1 MGTDRK
7 TSITSSQIRKHTL
20 QQDDISPDALVWQEP
35 CLDKDLIAPPSSGNA
50 EGDRYIVA
58 STFSY
63 DVLNEDCAAID
74 DWNVADT
81 GNATT
86 TQVTFDTKSCFK
98 FDTNTATGAEI
109 SRIYTPGGIAYD
121 GNHTVEINLYLDA
134 VSATTNNSFELQ
146 SGSGHDGKRLNIYF
160 RSDGLFIFD
169 GSQYNEVGTNLVVQD
184 QWQKWR
190 FEVNIITN
198 TVDIYLD
205 DILKASDVAIG
216 TEAGENE
223 LWLFCRG
230 IDDSDRIAYVDYVKV
245 GSGIQATWYEH
256 ENDIAQYI
264 NSSWSYYTP
273 VEGWIAWVND
283 ENKRYSFNGSSW
295 VAEEAHTQNTD
306 TDLDATFEATF
317 VKKADTVNE
326 LSDITSAGADIEDA
340 VTKKHTQNT
349 DTDLDAT
356 FEDTFVKKVDNVNE
370 LADITSP
377 GANIEDAV
385 THKDLTNNPHSV
397 DIDDLGLASGT
408 VAADVDDAID
418 KKHTQNA
425 DTDLDSTFEATFVK
439 KVDTVNEL
447 SDITSAGAEIEDA
460 VTHKDLTNNPHA
472 VGVDDLGLASGTV
485 AADID
490 DAVTKKHAQNTDT
503 ALGAQSEALDM
514 NTHKITGVVDPTTD
528 QEAATKKY
536 VDDNGGGDTLPI
548 VDTTGIA
555 KGSGDAT
562 KIVRLE
568 VDGITTET
576 TRALTVQDKDYTI
589 ADKAEVDKTK
599 KTTIGLTIDGSG
611 IELTTGYK
619 GFIRV
624 PYACT
629 ITKATLLGD
638 ISGDIV
644 IDLWKC
650 SYADYDAGVTHPVD
664 GDSITSA
671 TSPTLSSATKSE
683 DSTLTDWTTSIT
695 AGDIIAFNVDSI
707 TDITK
712 VTLILEVTKT

>member
-326 LSDITSAGADIEDA
+326 LSDITSAGA
-340 VTKKHTQNT
+340 
-349 DTDLDAT
+349 
-356 FEDTFVKKVDNVNE
+356 
-370 LADITSP
+370 
-377 GANIEDAV
+377 
-385 THKDLTNNPHSV
+385 
-397 DIDDLGLASGT
+397 
-408 VAADVDDAID
+408 
-418 KKHTQNA
+418 
-425 DTDLDSTFEATFVK
+425 
-439 KVDTVNEL
+439 
-447 SDITSAGAEIEDA
+447 EIEDA
-460 VTHKDLTNNPHA
+460 VTHKELTNNPHA

-599 KTTIGLTIDGSG
+599 KTTLGLTIDGSG

-671 TSPTLSSATKSE
+671 SSPTLSSATKSE

-712 VTLILEVTKT
+712 ATLILEVTKT

>member
-306 TDLDATFEATF
+306 TALDSTFEATF
-317 VKKADTVNE
+317 VKKVDTVNE

-418 KKHTQNA
+418 KKHTQNT
-425 DTDLDSTFEATFVK
+425 DTDLDATFEATFVK
-439 KVDTVNEL
+439 KADTVNEL

-599 KTTIGLTIDGSG
+599 KTTLGLTIDGGG
-611 IELTTGYK
+611 IELTIGIKGY
-619 GFIRV
+619 IAI
-624 PYACT
+624 PYNCT
-629 ITKATLLGD
+629 ITGWVALAD
-638 ISGDIV
+638 ISGSIK
-644 IDLWKC
+644 IDVWKDV
-650 SYADYDAGVTHPVD
+650 YANYPPDDT
-664 GDSITSA
+664 DSITNGHEPEI
-671 TSPTLSSATKSE
+671 TTATKAE
-683 DSTLTDWTTSIT
+683 DSDLGDWSSVTVT
-695 AGDIIAFNVDSI
+695 AGDVIGFSVDSI
-707 TDITK
+707 TDITRL
-712 VTLILEVTKT
+712 TLILQVTKT